1 MAKQATFT
9 FTSGSSVQVFQD
21 DQQLMAYVREA
32 VVLGYFVTTPVDGEY
47 RVVLAKDVTN
57 IAVENVS

>member
-9 FTSGSSVQVFQD
+9 FTSGTSVQVFEN
-21 DQQLMAYVREA
+21 DQQLLAYVREA
-32 VVLGYFVTTPVDGEY
+32 VVLGYFMTTPVSGAY

-57 IAVENVS
+57 IAVVTV